1 MDLIKQAYQKLRSA
15 LYFEK
20 GNLQLR
26 DDFVDFAEKHGNAAK
41 YMQGWFEDEKKQN
54 DSLNEINVH
63 FLPKKFEDEKNEN
76 GEKNGNYISNNRV
89 KAYNKVERV
98 FIYADIPIEL
108 HIVAVMWTIKYG
120 AEFEKKLNDCCKA
133 NRLIIDEKTEK
144 VLADGKQLYKPYF
157 KQYQNWWSKAID
169 EANHIIENGNNVY
182 ILNLDIKNYYHSVDI
197 DFNNKLFNQEDN
209 LTKLL
214 IETHKRYNAKFDEL
228 CDTQSNINRLPI
240 SLYSSSVLANWYLRD
255 LDEQIENQLMPA
267 YYGRYVDDI
276 LMVFRSVSEC
286 YESTIQFIDEKLNG
300 ILKPI
305 KSNENQE
312 YTFASYP
319 NLKIQSSKTTLY
331 YFDKEYSTSLLS
343 KFEAEQRKKS
353 SEFRFMSDEEDSRFS
368 DEELSCFDA
377 CFDNSDE
384 SSAKFKPQIEDK
396 YKLSCFLSKFI
407 NRKLLKGA
415 EYGKVDTD
423 KIKKFFKGN
432 NLVKYFQYWEKL
444 FTLYA
449 VSNDENS
456 FKQLHKEIEDE
467 IKKIQ
472 LKEGNVWPS
481 ITSEEKIIKS
491 LNSHLQY
498 SITMALPLFS
508 EEEKREKLSTEISFK
523 YQAYINQH
531 FVRHQYLK
539 EREYN
544 DDLPFDLFFYEK
556 AFLQFKGLIE
566 SLKAGSNT
574 NVSNEYIKILREKS
588 VETKKIL
595 QIIEDENLENNN
607 DERKTIVNKI
617 NIIAENE
624 EINIKIALVNK
635 FVNENS
641 VTESRRK
648 GGRILLHQE
657 FEKYLQILDN
667 VATINKCDLFVM
679 PEVSLPVELLPVYL
693 QWAARKQIGFVAGL
707 EYTNT
712 NKVVCNFDVA
722 CLPIELD
729 HRKDCVPIFR
739 LKNHYAPKEIEIIN
753 KEEFTIPRQVPKLYN
768 LINWRGFY
776 FSVYNCFELS
786 SITDRSRVI
795 GEVDAIFAIAYNPDT
810 NYYNSIVEATARD
823 MHCFVILCNTSQYG
837 DSQIVAPKETEK
849 KFILKVKGG
858 TDDKNPINI
867 LVGHLDVKALREYQL
882 YADEK
887 HKFKPLPADYPKDN
901 ERLKKKESNAQKD
914 KSINQ

>member
-1 MDLIKQAYQKLRSA
+1 MEINTNMDLIEQAYQKLRSA

-169 EANHIIENGNNVY
+169 EANHIIENGNNAY
-182 ILNLDIKNYYHSVDI
+182 ILNLDINNYYHNVNI

-240 SLYSSSVLANWYLRD
+240 SLYSSPVLANWYLRD

-286 YESTIQFIDEKLNG
+286 YEYTKQFIDKKLNG
-300 ILKPI
+300 ILRPV

-312 YTFASYP
+312 YTFVDYP

-353 SEFRFMSDEEDSRFS
+353 SEFRFMSDEEDNRFS
-368 DEELSCFDA
+368 DEELSCFDS

-415 EYGKVDTD
+415 EYGKIDTD

-432 NLVKYFQYWEKL
+432 NLIKYFQYWEKL
-444 FTLYA
+444 FALYA
-449 VSNDENS
+449 VSNDEDS
-456 FKQLHKEIEDE
+456 FKQLQKEIVDE
-467 IKKIQ
+467 INKIQ
-472 LKEGNVWPS
+472 LNKDNVWPG
-481 ITSEEKIIKS
+481 ITSAESIINS
-491 LNSHLQY
+491 LNRHLRF
-498 SITMALPLFS
+498 SITMVLPLFADQKKKELANKEDYENS
-508 EEEKREKLSTEISFK
+508 KK
-523 YQAYINQH
+523 YIKQH
-531 FVRHQYLK
+531 FIRHQYLK
-539 EREYN
+539 EKEYN
-544 DDLPFDLFFYEK
+544 DDLPFDLHFYEK
-556 AFLQFKGLIE
+556 AFLKFKGLIE
-566 SLKAGSNT
+566 SLKAESNT
-574 NVSNEYIKILREKS
+574 NVSSEYMNILSDLSEETKDKLNVTLDENFVVNRIKIDSGSEKTS
-588 VETKKIL
+588 L
-595 QIIEDENLENNN
+595 
-607 DERKTIVNKI
+607 
-617 NIIAENE
+617 
-624 EINIKIALVNK
+624 KIALVNK
-635 FVNENS
+635 FVNEVS

-648 GGRILLHQE
+648 GDRNLSHKEI
-657 FEKYLQILDN
+657 EKYLQILDN
-667 VATINKCDLFVM
+667 VATIKDCDLFVM
-679 PEVSLPVELLPVYL
+679 PELSLPFELLPVYL

-707 EYTNT
+707 EYTNQ

-722 CLPIELD
+722 CLPFELN

-739 LKNHYAPKEIEIIN
+739 LKKNYAPKEQIFIN
-753 KEEFTIPRQVPKLYN
+753 KEEFTIPRQMPKLYN
-768 LINWRGFY
+768 IINWRGFY
-776 FSVYNCFELS
+776 FSIYNCYELS
-786 SITDRSRVI
+786 SIADRSKVL
-795 GEVDAIFAIAYNPDT
+795 GEVDAIFAVAYNPDT

-823 MHCFVILCNTSQYG
+823 LHCFVILCNTSQYG
-837 DSQIVAPKETEK
+837 DSQIVAPKDTES

-858 TDDKNPINI
+858 TDEDTPINI
-867 LVGHLDVKALREYQL
+867 LVGHLNIKALREYQL

-887 HKFKPLPADYPKDN
+887 HKFKPLPADYPKN
-901 ERLKKKESNAQKD
+901 KERLTNTSIGFNKNEQKD
-914 KSINQ
+914 NQ

>member
-1 MDLIKQAYQKLRSA
+1 MEQNLIEQAYQKLRSA
-15 LYFEK
+15 VYFEK

-26 DDFVDFAEKHGNAAK
+26 DDFVDFAEKHGNVAK

-240 SLYSSSVLANWYLRD
+240 SLYSSPVLANWYLRD

-305 KSNENQE
+305 KSDENQE
-312 YTFASYP
+312 YTFANYP

-368 DEELSCFDA
+368 DEELSCFDS

-384 SSAKFKPQIEDK
+384 SGAKFKPQIEDK

-407 NRKLLKGA
+407 NRRMLKGA
-415 EYGKVDTD
+415 DYGKIDED
-423 KIKKFFKGN
+423 KIKKFFKGRT
-432 NLVKYFQYWEKL
+432 LIKYFQNWEKL

-449 VSNDENS
+449 VSNDEES
-456 FKQLHKEIEDE
+456 FKQLQKEIVDE
-467 IKKIQ
+467 INKIQ
-472 LKEGNVWPS
+472 LNKDNVWPG
-481 ITSEEKIIKS
+481 ITSAESIINS
-491 LNSHLQY
+491 LNRHLRF
-498 SITMALPLFS
+498 SITMALPLFADQKKKELANKEDYENS
-508 EEEKREKLSTEISFK
+508 KK
-523 YQAYINQH
+523 YIKQH
-531 FVRHQYLK
+531 FIRHQYLK
-539 EREYN
+539 EKEYI
-544 DDLPFDLFFYEK
+544 DDLPYDLHFYEK
-556 AFLQFKGLIE
+556 AFLRFKGLIDE
-566 SLKAGSNT
+566 LNAESNT
-574 NVSNEYIKILREKS
+574 SVSVEYIKKLVELSIETNEKL
-588 VETKKIL
+588 KITSNEHFAVNR
-595 QIIEDENLENNN
+595 IKIDTGNE
-607 DERKTIVNKI
+607 KT
-617 NIIAENE
+617 
-624 EINIKIALVNK
+624 NIKIALVNK

-648 GGRILLHQE
+648 GGRDLSHNEI
-657 FEKYLQILDN
+657 EKYLQILDN
-667 VATINKCDLFVM
+667 VATIKNCDLFVM
-679 PEVSLPVELLPVYL
+679 PELSLPFELLPVYL

-707 EYTNT
+707 EYTNK

-722 CLPIELD
+722 CLPFELD

-739 LKNHYAPKEIEIIN
+739 LKNYYAPKEKDIIN
-753 KEEFTIPRQVPKLYN
+753 KEEFNIPPQTPKLYN
-768 LINWRGFY
+768 IINWGSFF
-776 FSVYNCFELS
+776 FSIYNCYELS
-786 SITDRSRVI
+786 SITDRSKVL
-795 GEVDAIFAIAYNPDT
+795 GEVDAIFAVAYNPDT

-823 MHCFVILCNTSQYG
+823 LHCYVILCNTSQYG
-837 DSQIVAPKETEK
+837 DSQIVAPKDTES

-858 TDDKNPINI
+858 TDEDTPISI
-867 LVGHLDVKALREYQL
+867 LVGQLNIKALREYQL

-901 ERLKKKESNAQKD
+901 ERLINASIGFNKNEQKD
-914 KSINQ
+914 NQ